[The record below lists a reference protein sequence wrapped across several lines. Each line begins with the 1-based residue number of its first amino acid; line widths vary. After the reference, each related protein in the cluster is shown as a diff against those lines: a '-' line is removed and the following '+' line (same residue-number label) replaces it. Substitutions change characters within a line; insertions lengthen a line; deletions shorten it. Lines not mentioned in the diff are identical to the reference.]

1 MYNNYE
7 YDANVVLKHKYSS
20 NCKASK
26 KLLLVR
32 ARKIKVVEIIRETES
47 LKTLFI
53 FSWRDSRTVH
63 TRKKKIVRW
72 KKLKQEQFVCRMR
85 KKSREMKGTQ
95 KQELFI
101 HVKKKI
107 VKWTRYT

>member
-53 FSWRDSRTVH
+53 FS
-63 TRKKKIVRW
+63 
-72 KKLKQEQFVCRMR
+72 
-85 KKSREMKGTQ
+85 
-95 KQELFI
+95 
-101 HVKKKI
+101 
-107 VKWTRYT
+107 

>member
-53 FSWRDSRTVH
+53 F
-63 TRKKKIVRW
+63 
-72 KKLKQEQFVCRMR
+72 
-85 KKSREMKGTQ
+85 REGT
-95 KQELFI
+95 QELFI
-101 HVKKKI
+101 REKKKS
-107 VKWTRYT
+107 WDERS